1 MNISIKDLK
10 TDRQWRSAT
19 GYNKKRFTNL
29 LNLFER
35 EHLRIFGKTLS
46 DRRSDSPKE
55 SAVETEEYL
64 LFLTLLG
71 LKSNLTHDLLGLMV
85 GMDGSSAFRNKD
97 LGISI
102 LKSMLYQ
109 RGFSPARAFESVEE
123 FEEYFREYDTL
134 IIDGEEQSIQRPSE
148 EDSQK
153 ENYSGKKKAHFENN
167 DHNGDK

>member
-1 MNISIKDLK
+1 M
-10 TDRQWRSAT
+10 
-19 GYNKKRFTNL
+19 
-29 LNLFER
+29 
-35 EHLRIFGKTLS
+35 
-46 DRRSDSPKE
+46 
-55 SAVETEEYL
+55 
-64 LFLTLLG
+64 
-71 LKSNLTHDLLGLMV
+71 THDLLGLMV

-102 LKSMLYQ
+102 LKSMLCQ

-167 DHNGDK
+167 DHNGNK